1 MTSRYLN
8 PKIDHAFKRVFGE
21 RKNLLRSFLN
31 AMLPLPEDALI
42 ESLEYLSP
50 EQTPELPGLLKYSIV
65 DVKCTDSR
73 GRIFIVEMQL
83 LWSRLFESRIVF
95 GASQAYVKQLGV
107 GREYSELRPV
117 YALGLINESFLRDT
131 PEFYHHYKIVRTG
144 LGDPGDGA
152 PAYVLPGLEFVLI
165 ELPKFKATNIGARKM
180 QALWLRF
187 MSEIGADD
195 VLPDAEMLGNPEI
208 AEALELM
215 ESAKLTRAQLDAYHA
230 SLDRARVQVITAMEL
245 ERRGLEKG
253 MEKGIALGIVQG
265 LAEGKAKGK
274 AEGKAEIII
283 AMASRGMTAAQIAE
297 IVGITTDDVE
307 RIVVGRSQAA
317 SP

>member
-95 GASQAYVKQLGV
+95 GASQAYVKQLGA
-107 GREYSELRPV
+107 GREYSELQPV

-131 PEFYHHYKIVRTG
+131 TEYYHHYKIVRTG
-144 LGDPGDGA
+144 VGDPDDGA
-152 PAYVLPGLEFVLI
+152 PAHVLKGLEFVLI
-165 ELPKFKATNIGARKM
+165 ELPKFKPTNLGARKM
-180 QALWLRF
+180 QVLWLRF
-187 MSEIGADD
+187 LNEIGVDD
-195 VLPDAEMLGNPEI
+195 ELPDAEMLGNPEI

-230 SLDRARVQVITAMEL
+230 SLDHSRVQVITAMEW

-253 MEKGIALGIVQG
+253 
-265 LAEGKAKGK
+265 KAQGK
-274 AEGKAEIII
+274 AEGKAEVKAELVV
-283 AMASRGMTAAQIAE
+283 AMARDGMPTAQIAR
-297 IVGITTDDVE
+297 IVGLTAEDIE
-307 RIVVGRSQAA
+307 RIVARQ
-317 SP
+317 